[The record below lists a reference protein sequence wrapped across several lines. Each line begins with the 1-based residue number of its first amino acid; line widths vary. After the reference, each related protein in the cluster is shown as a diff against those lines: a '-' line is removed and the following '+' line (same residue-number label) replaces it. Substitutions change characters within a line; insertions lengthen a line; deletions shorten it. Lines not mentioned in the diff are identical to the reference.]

1 MSIYF
6 LKILFSNR
14 YDILLLCFVL
24 IKRFLIRRSY
34 INGNKIQLNGKE
46 NLKSC
51 DNCLIYYGYKTP
63 RISETRNQ

>member
-14 YDILLLCFVL
+14 FDILLLRFVL
-24 IKRFLIRRSY
+24 IKRLLIRLTY
-34 INGNKIQLNGKE
+34 TDGNKIQLNGKE

-51 DNCLIYYGYKTP
+51 KNCLIYYGYKTP
-63 RISETRNQ
+63 RISETRN